1 MQFRVEELAA
11 EAGVSVELLR
21 SYQSKGLLPPPR
33 HEGRVALYGSQH
45 LERLRTIRDLK
56 GQGYSLRAI
65 SRLLEPDAA
74 DPHPNAPEEM
84 LDLRELAERSR
95 VPPSMLRSLV
105 ASGVIRPR
113 GSGEQAYF
121 TTADVRAVR
130 HLLGLIS
137 TGLPMEEFMR
147 VAHLELDAIEA
158 TAAEAVALF
167 LKFVREPLQAA
178 ALPQREEAEQLV
190 EAFRLMLHSTTS
202 LMAYNFQRAVL
213 NAAHG
218 AIEEGGSK
226 AEKAAF
232 RRSESAR
239 GLEDSAHDSSLIAH
253 RGAAGSPAPPPS
265 R

>member
-33 HEGRVALYGSQH
+33 HEGRVALYGSHH

-56 GQGYSLRAI
+56 GKGYSLRAI
-65 SRLLEPDAA
+65 TRLLEPDSA
-74 DPHPNAPEEM
+74 DPTPEAPEEM
-84 LDLRELAERSR
+84 LSLRELSERSR
-95 VPPSMLRSLV
+95 VPPSMLRSLA
-105 ASGVIRPR
+105 ASGVLRPR
-113 GSGEQAYF
+113 GAGEGAYY
-121 TTADVRAVR
+121 TSADVRAVR
-130 HLLGLIS
+130 DLLSLIG

-147 VAHLELDAIEA
+147 VAHVELVAIEA

-167 LKFVREPLQAA
+167 LKFVRDPLQAA

-213 NAAHG
+213 NAAHD
-218 AIEEGGSK
+218 AIEAGGSK

-232 RRSESAR
+232 RRTVSAR
-239 GLEDSAHDSSLIAH
+239 GIE
-253 RGAAGSPAPPPS
+253 APVPG
-265 R
+265 

>member
-1 MQFRVEELAA
+1 MQYRVEELAA

-33 HEGRVALYGSQH
+33 HEGRVALYGSHH

-65 SRLLEPDAA
+65 TRLLEPDSA
-74 DPHPNAPEEM
+74 DPAPEAPEEM
-84 LDLRELAERSR
+84 LSLRELSERSR
-95 VPPSMLRSLV
+95 VPPSMLRSLA
-105 ASGVIRPR
+105 ASGVLRPR
-113 GSGEQAYF
+113 GSGEAAFY
-121 TTADVRAVR
+121 TSADVRAVR
-130 HLLGLIS
+130 HLLSLIG

-147 VAHLELDAIEA
+147 VAHVELDAIEA
-158 TAAEAVALF
+158 TAGQAVELF

-213 NAAHG
+213 NAAHD
-218 AIEEGGSK
+218 AIEAAGSK

-232 RRSESAR
+232 RRTVAAR
-239 GLEDSAHDSSLIAH
+239 GIE
-253 RGAAGSPAPPPS
+253 APVS
-265 R
+265 G